1 MKKTFAKIIT
11 LFLFFIAFSFDVN
24 AQNSCD
30 FYDKIEYYINSPNTI
45 SLKTTGETVK
55 KIELVVN
62 MPKDYTC
69 NDAKHNHN
77 NPSIKNME
85 WSVLS
90 TDNST
95 EKSGVYIDSD
105 GTLHAINNAIEK
117 SEYFDIICKF
127 SVDDTV
133 LSTQQTV
140 YIKKTEKPETSDS
153 MPETEYGLWEDILHK
168 IERTKERYIKEDI
181 VGDTD
186 MPSKVHNALYRTDKK
201 LELYVGNDFYY
212 IIDGKTLR
220 RAPNNIA
227 YIPLALFEY
236 KDKYINSFFD
246 NNSISIFDIENNK
259 NFSGTYHLRKDLPT
273 FEYVDKTL
281 HLYKFYNDKIYFL
294 QSKKADNKGDVVFDI
309 YDGGTYVITPYKTD
323 DNHTSLNPSGSSS
336 HQSSSFISSS
346 TSSSISSIPSSSYSE
361 SFPDTQATS
370 TENITSSSSK
380 ENSIQSEEKHSVGS
394 SFDSEPNSNN
404 NKTSLLT
411 VMFTIIIIL
420 SIIIILLL
428 LALYHKK

>member
-1 MKKTFAKIIT
+1 MKKTFAKIIA
-11 LFLFFIAFSFDVN
+11 LSLCFISFSFDVN
-24 AQNSCD
+24 AHNSCD
-30 FYDKIEYYINSPNTI
+30 FYGKIEYYINSPNTI

-62 MPKDYTC
+62 MPKNYTC
-69 NDAKHNHN
+69 NDTQHNHN
-77 NPSIKNME
+77 NSSIKNKE
-85 WSVLS
+85 WSILS

-105 GTLHAINNAIEK
+105 GTLHAVNNAIEK
-117 SEYFDIICKF
+117 SEYFNIICKF
-127 SVDDTV
+127 SIDDMV
-133 LSTQQTV
+133 ISTQKTI
-140 YIKKTEKPETSDS
+140 YIEKTQKQDIPESKPN
-153 MPETEYGLWEDILHK
+153 TEFDLWENILHK
-168 IERTKERYIKEDI
+168 IERTKDRYIKEDI

-186 MPSKVHNALYRTDKK
+186 MPSKVHNALYRTNKK
-201 LELYVGNDFYY
+201 LELYVGNNFYY
-212 IIDGKTLR
+212 IIDGTNLRKT
-220 RAPNNIA
+220 PNNIA

-281 HLYKFYNDKIYFL
+281 HLYKFYKDKIYFL

-309 YDGGTYVITPYKTD
+309 YDGGTYIITPYKID
-323 DNHTSLNPSGSSS
+323 DNHTSLSSSNSSS
-336 HQSSSFISSS
+336 H
-346 TSSSISSIPSSSYSE
+346 TSSSSIFSSTPSSASSE
-361 SFPDTQATS
+361 NSSDTQVTS
-370 TENITSSSSK
+370 DVNTTSFSSK
-380 ENSIQSEEKHSVGS
+380 ENSITSEENHSVAS
-394 SFDSEPNSNN
+394 SSNSEPNSNHH
-404 NKTSLLT
+404 KFSLLAI
-411 VMFTIIIIL
+411 MFTIIIIL